1 MEYGMIRMGTAI
13 FPNPTRGDNAT
24 WWHARCLAAV
34 AHKQQVCRIPLQMI
48 APLPHAMYEL
58 IGQLIDIHQL
68 RLVVHAPIAHPQ
80 QLITTF
86 ERIAAF
92 FAACA
97 AYDSVIVCHVP
108 TWHDTQRRTL
118 VQLSGVVRQFLA
130 IEYTHGEFYEF
141 QQQVIQVG
149 LPIVFDW
156 LHYHQQAPWP
166 YQPIAVAKACINS
179 WQARPALIHLSS
191 PHTAP
196 TITTPHGH
204 GAHSD
209 YLDAASG
216 IWLLRSIK
224 QAGMYTDFELE
235 VGAGPLALTQFQKA
249 IIQQAPDLVPWI
261 HGLTG

>member
-1 MEYGMIRMGTAI
+1 MIRMGTAI

-34 AHKQQVCRIPLQMI
+34 AQHQQICRIPVQMI

-58 IGQLIDIHQL
+58 IGQLIATHQL

-86 ERIAAF
+86 ERIATF

-118 VQLSGVVRQFLA
+118 IQLSATVRRFLA

-149 LPIVFDW
+149 LPIIFDW

-166 YQPIAVAKACINS
+166 YQPIAAAMASIAS
-179 WQARPALIHLSS
+179 WQSRPALLHLSS
-191 PHTAP
+191 PY
-196 TITTPHGH
+196 TTRSNRLTSGH

-209 YLDAASG
+209 YLDVASG

-224 QAGMYTDFELE
+224 QAGMCADFELE
-235 VGAGPLALTQFQKA
+235 VGAGPIALTQFQKA
-249 IIQQAPDLVPWI
+249 IIQQAPDLVQWI

>member
-1 MEYGMIRMGTAI
+1 MIRMGTAI
-13 FPNPTRGDNAT
+13 FPNPTRGDCAT

-34 AHKQQVCRIPLQMI
+34 ARNQQLCRIPLQMI
-48 APLPHAMYEL
+48 APLPHAMYQL
-58 IGQLIDIHQL
+58 IGQLIVTHQL

-97 AYDSVIVCHVP
+97 AHDSVIVCHVP

-118 VQLSGVVRQFLA
+118 IQLPVAVRHFLA
-130 IEYTHGEFYEF
+130 LEYTHGDFGEFFANATSVE
-141 QQQVIQVG
+141 

-166 YQPIAVAKACINS
+166 YQPIEAAVASINT
-179 WQARPALIHLSS
+179 WQSRPALLHLSS
-191 PHTAP
+191 PHTAR
-196 TITTPHGH
+196 TTATAGGH

-209 YLDAASG
+209 YLDVASG

-224 QAGMYTDFELE
+224 QAAMCADCELE
-235 VGAGPLALTQFQKA
+235 VGAGPVALTQFQKA

>member
-1 MEYGMIRMGTAI
+1 MIRMGTAI
-13 FPNPTRGDNAT
+13 FPNPTRGDCAT

-34 AHKQQVCRIPLQMI
+34 AQHQQICRIPLQMI
-48 APLPHAMYEL
+48 APLPHAMYQL
-58 IGQLIDIHQL
+58 IGQLIATHQL
-68 RLVVHAPIAHPQ
+68 RLVVHAPIAHPH

-86 ERIAAF
+86 ERVAAF
-92 FAACA
+92 YTACA
-97 AYDSVIVCHVP
+97 TYDSVIVCHVP

-118 VQLSGVVRQFLA
+118 MQLSIAVRQFLA

-166 YQPIAVAKACINS
+166 YQPIDAAMACINS

-196 TITTPHGH
+196 ITTTPHGH

-209 YLDAASG
+209 YLDVASG

-224 QAGMYTDFELE
+224 QAGMHADCELE
-235 VGAGPLALTQFQKA
+235 VGAGPIALTQFQKA

>member
-1 MEYGMIRMGTAI
+1 MIRMGTAI

-48 APLPHAMYEL
+48 APLPIAMYEL
-58 IGQLIDIHQL
+58 IGALITAHQL

-97 AYDSVIVCHVP
+97 AFDSVIVCHVP

-118 VQLSGVVRQFLA
+118 IKLSTTVRQFLA
-130 IEYTHGEFYEF
+130 IEYTHGDFFEFL
-141 QQQVIQVG
+141 QHVASVD
-149 LPIVFDW
+149 LPVVFDW
-156 LHYHQQAPWP
+156 LHYHQQTPWP
-166 YQPIAVAKACINS
+166 YQPIDAATASINS
-179 WQARPALIHLSS
+179 WQARPALLHLSS
-191 PHTAP
+191 PHTAH
-196 TITTPHGH
+196 IVTTPQGH

-224 QAGMYTDFELE
+224 QAGMHADCELE
-235 VGAGPLALTQFQKA
+235 VGAGPIALTQFQKA
-249 IIQQAPDLVPWI
+249 IVHHAPDLVPWI
-261 HGLTG
+261 NGFTG